1 MKKKILIFSAG
12 SAGRDIYQLISTINK
27 FHNEWE
33 VIGYVDSD
41 SKKIG
46 KNFDDVKV
54 YSNKNKPK
62 NKEIFGICGIMNIK
76 TRKKIFDNEIKN
88 DYKLT
93 NLIHPR
99 TEIPKSLKIGN
110 GNIIFNCNINANVK
124 IKNFSV
130 ISQYCNLGDNTVIGN
145 YTHMLAHISIGSH
158 TEIGDSTFIA
168 SGVHINRGVKI
179 GSNCM
184 LGIGTVIMSNLK
196 KNSIVM
202 DYPRQVVRKN
212 K

>member
-1 MKKKILIFSAG
+1 
-12 SAGRDIYQLISTINK
+12 
-27 FHNEWE
+27 
-33 VIGYVDSD
+33 
-41 SKKIG
+41 
-46 KNFDDVKV
+46 
-54 YSNKNKPK
+54 
-62 NKEIFGICGIMNIK
+62 
-76 TRKKIFDNEIKN
+76 
-88 DYKLT
+88 
-93 NLIHPR
+93 
-99 TEIPKSLKIGN
+99 
-110 GNIIFNCNINANVK
+110 
-124 IKNFSV
+124 
-130 ISQYCNLGDNTVIGN
+130 
-145 YTHMLAHISIGSH
+145 MLAHISIGSH

>member
-76 TRKKIFDNEIKN
+76 TRKKIFDKEIKN
-88 DYKLT
+88 EYKLT

-99 TEIPKSLKIGN
+99 TEIPKTLKIGN